1 MGILSAPLLPLE
13 NSMCR
18 RRFDFQVFSARARL
32 DWSGP
37 VVGTHGIPKSDTRDL
52 ATPHKSKG
60 QIKPIAAAPTRKILD
75 GRLEPKDLA
84 DGVWNKR
91 GRFAHFVPFFGVSG
105 EQPDSAGDTNDS
117 GIETRPHL
125 VNHQHGT

>member
-1 MGILSAPLLPLE
+1 
-13 NSMCR
+13 MCR

-91 GRFAHFVPFFGVSG
+91 GRFAHFVPFFGCLANNRTPLEIPMIVVSRIG
-105 EQPDSAGDTNDS
+105 S
-117 GIETRPHL
+117 I
-125 VNHQHGT
+125 

>member
-1 MGILSAPLLPLE
+1 MESRRVIPVTLP
-13 NSMCR
+13 
-18 RRFDFQVFSARARL
+18 
-32 DWSGP
+32 P
-37 VVGTHGIPKSDTRDL
+37 
-52 ATPHKSKG
+52 PHKSKG
-60 QIKPIAAAPTRKILD
+60 QIKPIAAAPTRKTLD

-84 DGVWNKR
+84 DSVWNKR